1 LYQYS
6 IRLAGK
12 GIRRLAQNE
21 KMNAI
26 LHSETRHKRSFV
38 LSLAEDEADLFSTNA
53 AGQT

>member
-1 LYQYS
+1 LT
-6 IRLAGK
+6 
-12 GIRRLAQNE
+12 GIGIPRFAQDE